1 MATVGIFLSSEERGP
16 GELVEGAQRA
26 EQAGF
31 STLWISDHYHPWTHE
46 QGQSPFVWSTLGAIA
61 QATSSLRMWTA
72 VTCPTVRIHPA
83 VVAQAVATTA
93 VLSGGR
99 FGFGVGTGEA
109 LNEHILGD
117 AWPQEQVR
125 LDMLEEAVAIIR
137 ELLTGEQISHDGQH
151 YAVENA
157 RLYTCPDTPPDI
169 YVSAFG
175 PKALAVA
182 AKIGDG
188 LMTVGPTADLVSGY
202 REQGGRGLTHTG
214 LKVAY
219 APTQNE
225 GVDNAFRLWP
235 NEAVPGELPQVL
247 PTPAHFVQASSLV
260 TRDMIKESVPAGPDP
275 EVHIAAIQE
284 HVDAGFDEVYVAQIG
299 PDQQGMI
306 EFYQREVLPH
316 FA

>member
-16 GELVEGAQRA
+16 KELVEGAQRA

-31 STLWISDHYHPWTHE
+31 TTMWLSDHYHPWTNA
-46 QGQSPFVWSTLGAIA
+46 QGESPFVWSSLGAIA
-61 QATSSLRMWTA
+61 QATSTMKLWTA
-72 VTCPTVRIHPA
+72 VTCPTLRIHPA

-93 VLSGGR
+93 VLSEGR

-109 LNEHILGD
+109 LNEHIFGD

-125 LDMLEEAVAIIR
+125 LDMLEEAIEVIR
-137 ELLTGEQISHDGQH
+137 RLLTGEQVSHRGEH
-151 YAVENA
+151 YRVENA
-157 RLYTCPDTPPDI
+157 RLYTCPDTAPEI

-175 PKALAVA
+175 PKATAVA
-182 AKIGDG
+182 ARIGDG
-188 LMTVGPTADLVSGY
+188 LMTVGPNADILERY
-202 REQGGRGLTHTG
+202 RSEGGKGRSHTG

-219 APTQNE
+219 APTRDE
-225 GVDNAFRLWP
+225 GIDTAFRLWP
-235 NEAVPGELPQVL
+235 NEALAGELPQIL
-247 PTPAHFVQASSLV
+247 PTPAHFEQASSLV
-260 TRDMIKESVPAGPDP
+260 TRDMVTEAVAAGPDP

-284 HVDAGFDEVYVAQIG
+284 HVDAGYDEVYVAQIG